1 MRSMPTDLVTAEQLL
16 HLPRGQELRELVRGR
31 LRTMSPAGWRHGMV
45 AARLHRLLA
54 AHVARHAL
62 GETFV
67 AEAGFLVARDPDTVL
82 APDVSFVA
90 AARLASVAAAGFFP
104 GAPDLAVEVRSP
116 DDSRRQ
122 LADKARLWLE
132 HGCRMVVVIDPAART
147 AAIHRPGAA
156 AIEIDAAGAI
166 AGGDVVPGLELRLA
180 DLFSL

>member
-1 MRSMPTDLVTAEQLL
+1 MRSMPTGLVTAEQLL
-16 HLPRGQELRELVRGR
+16 RLPRGRQRLELVRGQ
-31 LRTMSPAGWRHGMV
+31 LRAVSPAGWQHGMV

-54 AHVARHAL
+54 AHVAANGL

-67 AEAGFLVARDPDTVL
+67 AETGFLIARDPDTVL

-90 AARLASVAAAGFFP
+90 EARLGAIAAAGFFP

-122 LADKARLWLE
+122 LAEKARLWLE
-132 HGCRMVVVIDPAART
+132 HGCRMVVVLDPAARS

-156 AIEIDAAGAI
+156 PEEVDAAGAI
-166 AGGDVVPGLELRLA
+166 TGGDVVPGLELRLA
-180 DLFSL
+180 DLFGQ